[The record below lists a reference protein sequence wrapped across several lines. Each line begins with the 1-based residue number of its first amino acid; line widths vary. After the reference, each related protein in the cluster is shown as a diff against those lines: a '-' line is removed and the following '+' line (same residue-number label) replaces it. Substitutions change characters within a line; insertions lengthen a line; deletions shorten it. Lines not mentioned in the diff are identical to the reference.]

1 MQRFWIALALA
12 NAALARMPTRVAALK
27 RRRLVIGRDPEHGR
41 RR

>member
-12 NAALARMPTRVAALK
+12 NAALARAPTRVAK
-27 RRRLVIGRDPEHGR
+27 PKPRRLVIERDPEHGR